1 MDIEW
6 NDRQQ
11 RLEMVGS
18 WKVGRGVRN
27 KRLLNE
33 HNIHYLGDGYS
44 KSLNFTT
51 M

>member
-33 HNIHYLGDGYS
+33 HLGDGYS